1 MIGQIGQQYFLPQ
14 GQWDF
19 MSIVEKCPNA
29 FVDVLQQPS
38 VHLAERR
45 QIHRILVRCET
56 SGAASFA

>member
-38 VHLAERR
+38 VHLAKRR
-45 QIHRILVRCET
+45 QIHRKWNIQYSYLSEMRN
-56 SGAASFA
+56 